1 MSATGTVEAARANSG
16 EGTERLELNTRAAAA
31 RGGAHLPLLP
41 VLPLPELLERY
52 VAAGIAAV
60 VPPLLPASVQS
71 REPPVGVA
79 PTSTRRAGRR
89 HRGGPP
95 REGARIARSGASDAR
110 RAGQSQ
116 PVAAHDFRDTLHR
129 TRSRRARV
137 PDASRGLDWEGGGA
151 KSAQMLRKRA
161 NSSKCRLAIAGF
173 LAIFFLGL
181 FVPTAPVPIWTKCQ
195 CP

>member
-71 REPPVGVA
+71 REPAVGVA

-95 REGARIARSGASDAR
+95 REGARFARSGATDAR

-116 PVAAHDFRDTLHR
+116 PVAAHDFCDTLHR

-137 PDASRGLDWEGGGA
+137 PDASRGLEWERRGWEKCA
-151 KSAQMLRKRA
+151 NVALLDARTRRSAGLRSRA
-161 NSSKCRLAIAGF
+161 FC
-173 LAIFFLGL
+173 GL
-181 FVPTAPVPIWTKCQ
+181 FPHSPSAKRDQMPVPLK
-195 CP
+195 